1 MEQFLL
7 VISIT
12 LLASMSPGPD
22 FILVTKNNLLHGLK
36 AGIITSIGVGLGVLV
51 HVIYCIAGLGLIISK
66 SILLFNIIKIAGA
79 LYLLYLAYM
88 LMKSKKQDT
97 NLEIK
102 NKEIQKKSNLKFL
115 TEGFLGNALNPKAT
129 IFFLSVFT
137 QIIDIKTPIITQM
150 LLGLS
155 MMGVVGTWF
164 ILLSFLLNLKFIKN
178 KISSIQYIVEKIMGG
193 LLAFVGIK
201 IILDTSN

>member
-12 LLASMSPGPD
+12 LLASMSPWPD
-22 FILVTKNNLLHGLK
+22 FILVTKNNLLHWLK
-36 AGIITSIGVGLGVLV
+36 AWIITSIWVGLWVLV
-51 HVIYCIAGLGLIISK
+51 HVIYCIAWLWLIISK
-66 SILLFNIIKIAGA
+66 SILLFNIIKIAWA

-115 TEGFLGNALNPKAT
+115 TEWFLWNALNPKAT

-150 LLGLS
+150 LLWLS
-155 MMGVVGTWF
+155 MMGVVWTWF

-178 KISSIQYIVEKIMGG
+178 KISSIQYIVEKIMWW